1 MTVLHFTPAEIAQRC
16 KDNKCFH
23 CDKFFTLGHKQHC
36 KQLRVMEVIQE
47 DGDSGDQGLY
57 NAEPT
62 ISIAALTG
70 IQPRT
75 GRTMQ
80 VYVMVQGVILR
91 ALLDFG
97 STHNFVDSEVAA
109 RVGIKFS
116 SRWVYCGSGKWRS
129 GGKLRQLHKF
139 EDDSQLAM
147 DCRSAHMR

>member
-23 CDKFFTLGHKQHC
+23 CDKFFTPGHKQHC
-36 KQLRVMEVIQE
+36 KQLLVMEVIQE

-97 STHNFVDSEVAA
+97 STHNFVDSEAAA

-116 SRWVYCGSGKWRS
+116 SRAGFIVAVANGDRVASSGNCTNLKMILSLLWTVAR
-129 GGKLRQLHKF
+129 LI
-139 EDDSQLAM
+139 
-147 DCRSAHMR
+147 

>member
-1 MTVLHFTPAEIAQRC
+1 
-16 KDNKCFH
+16 
-23 CDKFFTLGHKQHC
+23 
-36 KQLRVMEVIQE
+36 MEVIQE

-97 STHNFVDSEVAA
+97 STHNFMDSEAAA

-116 SRWVYCGSGKWRS
+116 SRAGFIVAVANGDRVASSGNCTNLKMILSLLWTVAR
-129 GGKLRQLHKF
+129 LI
-139 EDDSQLAM
+139 
-147 DCRSAHMR
+147 